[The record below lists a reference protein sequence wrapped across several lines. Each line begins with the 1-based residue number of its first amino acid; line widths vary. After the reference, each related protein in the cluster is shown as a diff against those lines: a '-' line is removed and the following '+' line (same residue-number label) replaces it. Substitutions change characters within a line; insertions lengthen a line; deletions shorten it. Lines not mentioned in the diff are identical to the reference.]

1 MMTTHPVNP
10 LEPLTFGDS
19 RDKQEVWPLGSA
31 NTVCPRR
38 PLMTQVQHREK
49 TAQTDHVTLRPW
61 PLTLESWRPWLIRV
75 VVLHLY
81 TKFEVCR
88 PCHSEDMGQRTMC
101 VSINE
106 PGDLDLWQF
115 DLLTLKLVCKSHQR
129 WGTILPNMGKLGLWV
144 LELVTMS
151 TTDGRADKSNAYC
164 PLPYGRWHKN
174 TRWSVQDLH
183 NISLMVLNQLHCHQT
198 NEYEIIDAKD
208 WLAVWLSGNALASI
222 NIVALPQTRLV
233 PGWVTPSVSR

>member
-106 PGDLDLWQF
+106 PGDLDLWPF
-115 DLLTLKLVCKSHQR
+115 DLETGVLVASKV
-129 WGTILPNMGKLGLWV
+129 GNLPSKFRHAKPLGSWIIRYV
-144 LELVTMS
+144 RGR
-151 TTDGRADKSNAYC
+151 TDGRTDKSNAYS
-164 PLPYGRWHKN
+164 PFPTGAG
-174 TRWSVQDLH
+174 
-183 NISLMVLNQLHCHQT
+183 
-198 NEYEIIDAKD
+198 IIML
-208 WLAVWLSGNALASI
+208 WYTTQI
-222 NIVALPQTRLV
+222 RLLY
-233 PGWVTPSVSR
+233 

>member
-1 MMTTHPVNP
+1 
-10 LEPLTFGDS
+10 
-19 RDKQEVWPLGSA
+19 
-31 NTVCPRR
+31 
-38 PLMTQVQHREK
+38 
-49 TAQTDHVTLRPW
+49 
-61 PLTLESWRPWLIRV
+61 
-75 VVLHLY
+75 
-81 TKFEVCR
+81 
-88 PCHSEDMGQRTMC
+88 
-101 VSINE
+101 
-106 PGDLDLWQF
+106 
-115 DLLTLKLVCKSHQR
+115 
-129 WGTILPNMGKLGLWV
+129 MGKLGLWV

-151 TTDGRADKSNAYC
+151 TTDGRTDKSNAYC